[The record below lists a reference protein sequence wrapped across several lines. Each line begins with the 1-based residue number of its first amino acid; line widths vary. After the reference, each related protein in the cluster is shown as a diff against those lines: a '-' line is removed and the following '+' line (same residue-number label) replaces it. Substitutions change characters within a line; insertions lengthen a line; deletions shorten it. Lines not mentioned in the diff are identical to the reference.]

1 MAKPHKLRVSTK
13 WKAIEVASFVLGLE
27 VQKQAIKEGKASYR
41 QPVPADADVWER
53 YAHTMRPA
61 LRKRGIIRQTAEHF
75 GKSEKQI
82 QRYLR
87 LVERNGWGR
96 EVIADWERERWEGEP
111 ARKQGKIAFWHR
123 SIGGRPSIAAVRR
136 KPKRVGGS
144 RAS

>member
-1 MAKPHKLRVSTK
+1 MAKPHKFRIGTK
-13 WKAIEVASFVLGLE
+13 WKAIEVATFVFHLE
-27 VQKQAIKEGKASYR
+27 MQKQDIKEGQASYR
-41 QPVPADADVWER
+41 QPLPADADGFER
-53 YAHTMRPA
+53 YVHAQA

-96 EVIADWERERWEGEP
+96 EVVADWERERWEGEP

>member
-1 MAKPHKLRVSTK
+1 MAEPHKFRISTK

-27 VQKQAIKEGKASYR
+27 RKKQAIKEGKASYR
-41 QPVPADADVWER
+41 QPLPADADGFER
-53 YAHTMRPA
+53 YVHAQA

-96 EVIADWERERWEGEP
+96 EVVADWGRELEP

>member
-1 MAKPHKLRVSTK
+1 MAKPHKFRVSSK

-27 VQKQAIKEGKASYR
+27 IQKRAIKEGKASYR
-41 QPVPADADVWER
+41 QPLPADANWWER
-53 YAHTMRPA
+53 YAHTRPA
-61 LRKRGIIRQTAEHF
+61 LRKRGIIRQTADHF

-96 EVIADWERERWEGEP
+96 EVLADWEGEP
-111 ARKQGKIAFWHR
+111 VRKQSKIAFWHR

-136 KPKRVGGS
+136 KSKRVGGS
-144 RAS
+144 RTS

>member
-1 MAKPHKLRVSTK
+1 MAKPRKFRVSSK

-27 VQKQAIKEGKASYR
+27 IQKQAIKEGKASYR
-41 QPVPADADVWER
+41 KPLPADADWWER
-53 YAHTMRPA
+53 YAHTQPA

-96 EVIADWERERWEGEP
+96 EVVADWEGEP
-111 ARKQGKIAFWHR
+111 ARKQGKIGFWHR

-136 KPKRVGGS
+136 KPKRVAGS
-144 RAS
+144 RTS

>member
-1 MAKPHKLRVSTK
+1 MAQPHKFRISTK
-13 WKAIEVASFVLGLE
+13 WKAIEVATFVLDLE
-27 VQKQAIKEGKASYR
+27 RKKQAIKEGKASYR
-41 QPVPADADVWER
+41 QPLPADADWAER
-53 YAHTMRPA
+53 YVHKQA

-96 EVIADWERERWEGEP
+96 EVVANWEREPWEGEP

>member
-1 MAKPHKLRVSTK
+1 MAEPHKFRVSTK

-27 VQKQAIKEGKASYR
+27 IKKQAIKEGKASYR
-41 QPVPADADVWER
+41 QPLTADADAWER
-53 YAHTMRPA
+53 YAQKHA

-96 EVIADWERERWEGEP
+96 EVIADWEGEP

-144 RAS
+144 RTS